1 MSQITQLIK
10 SDLFRYTGTDKFLSK
25 KFIKTYFFDNG
36 FKYLFW
42 LRTCNS
48 KNKLFKLIA
57 LFQHKRLSTKFC
69 IDIPRSTK
77 LGYGLYLGHGK
88 CIVINSSATIGNNVN
103 LSQFTT
109 IGSVESN
116 AATIGDGV
124 YIGPGV
130 SIVENVIIG
139 SEVKIGAGA
148 VVTKNVDSNSV
159 VAGVPAKKINHCEYN
174 DFVTKRFTVK

>member
-1 MSQITQLIK
+1 MSQVTELIK
-10 SDLFRYTGTDKFLSK
+10 SDLFRYTGTSKFLSK
-25 KFIKTYFFDNG
+25 KFMKTYFFDNG

-42 LRTCNS
+42 LRTCHS
-48 KNKLFKLIA
+48 KNKLFKLVAII
-57 LFQHKRLSTKFC
+57 QHKRLSTKFC
-69 IDIPRSTK
+69 IDIPRATK

-88 CIVINSSATIGNNVN
+88 CIVINASAVIGNNVN

-130 SIVENVIIG
+130 SIIENVIIG
-139 SEVKIGAGA
+139 NEVKIGAGA

-159 VAGVPAKKINHCEYN
+159 VAGVPAKKINHCKYN
-174 DFVTKRFTVK
+174 DFVTKRFAIK